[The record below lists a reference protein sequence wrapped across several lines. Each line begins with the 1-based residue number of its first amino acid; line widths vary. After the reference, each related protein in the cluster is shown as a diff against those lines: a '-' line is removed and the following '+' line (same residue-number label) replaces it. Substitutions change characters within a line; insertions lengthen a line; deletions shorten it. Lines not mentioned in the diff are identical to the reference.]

1 MPQKKTSTAKK
12 PQKQKTKTKNAMTAM
27 TAKSLKILNRTPTP
41 YPFSV
46 ASIVSPNGKEVG
58 AITSSSTVMRA
69 VSHDGKNWHV
79 DTDINGVKKHAD
91 ITNPENLTANP
102 KNLTNSQIMEIL
114 AYPAAKQDLKTRL
127 LQEFRNIP
135 EPPHRPQVIAQNF
148 GVPIIRMVGSIQEP
162 KVEYIYKKGCSNKPV
177 MLNKLSPLHEA
188 KIVPDSSGEPLHLVD
203 VGLGVGMGPG
213 MGSRGSIKPLKKGR
227 ARTKSK
233 KYRKPRK

>member
-1 MPQKKTSTAKK
+1 MPQKKTRTAKK
-12 PQKQKTKTKNAMTAM
+12 PQKRNQKTKTKNAM

-46 ASIVSPNGKEVG
+46 ASIVSPTGKEVG

-91 ITNPENLTANP
+91 ITNPENLATTT

-127 LQEFRNIP
+127 LEEFRNIRQP
-135 EPPHRPQVIAQNF
+135 LMPMLAQQFGEPQ
-148 GVPIIRMVGSIQEP
+148 IQY
-162 KVEYIYKKGCSNKPV
+162 KYIYKNGCANKPV
-177 MLNKLSPLHEA
+177 MINNLSPLHEV
-188 KIVPDSSGEPLHLVD
+188 KIVPDSSEEPIHLVD
-203 VGLGVGMGPG
+203 VGLGVGVGPG

>member
-1 MPQKKTSTAKK
+1 MPQKKTRTAKK
-12 PQKQKTKTKNAMTAM
+12 PQKQNTKTKNAMTAM

-91 ITNPENLTANP
+91 ITNPENLTANT

-127 LQEFRNIP
+127 LEEFRNIRQP
-135 EPPHRPQVIAQNF
+135 LMPMLAQQFGEPQ
-148 GVPIIRMVGSIQEP
+148 IQY
-162 KVEYIYKKGCSNKPV
+162 KYIYKNGCANKNKPV
-177 MLNKLSPLHEA
+177 MLNNLSPLHEV
-188 KIVPDSSGEPLHLVD
+188 KIVPDSSEEPIHLVD
-203 VGLGVGMGPG
+203 VGLGVGV
-213 MGSRGSIKPLKKGR
+213 GSRGSIKPLKKGR